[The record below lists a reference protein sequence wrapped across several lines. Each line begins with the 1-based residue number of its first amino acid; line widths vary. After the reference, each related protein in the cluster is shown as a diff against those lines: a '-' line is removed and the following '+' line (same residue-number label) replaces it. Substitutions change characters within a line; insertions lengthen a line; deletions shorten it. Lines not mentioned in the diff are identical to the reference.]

1 MRDAAPHEAE
11 AGGVRSPTGRCYSHV
26 LLVTGAR
33 TWEDEARMR
42 AAFRGVW
49 QVWGPPNV
57 TNPLLVSG
65 HCPADSDGRGADA
78 MAEMLWRAEGFDI
91 LPVPAQWKAYGKQAG
106 FVRNQQMV
114 DLVAGLSMRGSTVV
128 CAAFHDLCRKP
139 GCRQRRDEQLMPR
152 FAGHFSHGTAHCRGQ
167 AIRAGIDTVDVV
179 RPSLLPI

>member
-1 MRDAAPHEAE
+1 
-11 AGGVRSPTGRCYSHV
+11 
-26 LLVTGAR
+26 
-33 TWEDEARMR
+33 
-42 AAFRGVW
+42 
-49 QVWGPPNV
+49 
-57 TNPLLVSG
+57 
-65 HCPADSDGRGADA
+65 

-114 DLVAGLSMRGSTVV
+114 DLVAGLSMQGSTVV

-152 FAGHFSHGTAHCRGQ
+152 FPGHFSHGTAHCRGQ
-167 AIRAGIDTVDVV
+167 AIRAGIETVDVV

>member
-1 MRDAAPHEAE
+1 MRDVAPHEAE
-11 AGGVRSPTGRCYSHV
+11 AGVVRSPTGRCYSHV

-33 TWEDEARMR
+33 TWEDEAGMR
-42 AAFRGVW
+42 ASFRDLW
-49 QVWGPPNV
+49 QVWGPPSV
-57 TNPLLVSG
+57 TSPLLVSG

-114 DLVAGLSMRGSTVV
+114 DLVAGLGMQGSTVV

-152 FAGHFSHGTAHCRGQ
+152 FPGHFSHGTAHCRGQ
-167 AIRAGIDTVDVV
+167 AIRAGIETVDVV